1 MPILETSQLSR
12 SFGELLAVDSV
23 SFAVDSGDQPG
34 VPQVWVHLRGEPP
47 QERTPV
53 RVSELPLYP
62 PCRSDRCAQHRIANV
77 APPARLDEHGCLVST
92 PRGHIPGYA
101 GP

>member
-1 MPILETSQLSR
+1 MPILETIQLGR

-23 SFAVDSGDQPG
+23 SFAVDSGHEPG
-34 VPQVWVHLRGEPP
+34 VPKVWVHLQGKPP
-47 QERTPV
+47 QEETPV

-62 PCRSDRCAQHRIANV
+62 PCRSDRCAQCGTANT
-77 APPARLDEHGCLVST
+77 APLARLDELGRLVST